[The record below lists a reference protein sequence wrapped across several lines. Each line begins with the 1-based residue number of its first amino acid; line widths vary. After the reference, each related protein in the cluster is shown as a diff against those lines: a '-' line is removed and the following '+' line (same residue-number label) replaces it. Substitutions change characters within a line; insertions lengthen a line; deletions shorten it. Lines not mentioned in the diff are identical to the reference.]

1 VSSESQTEIPG
12 TDQIET
18 LWQEFTGN
26 HETLHERIR
35 AQTQREIDERCK
47 EELNAGNYD
56 AAVSLAD
63 IFEWFREEHLSDESP
78 FVTEVLESDAVFMET
93 LDYSRE
99 RLGTQV
105 FKRLVEELNDRDEL
119 IYVSDRQRVRSHVA
133 ELARY
138 FALVRQ
144 RIRVDG
150 LTDYGFAPNLVKMV
164 KLDIIDRDQPIT
176 DSDRTPGFGRTLRQV
191 NKRINRGDAEP
202 AAEFRETLGDRWPEM
217 VGETVDAMGK
227 FFETGL
233 PDDFETLAQYQTDA
247 FVDLYVD
254 AVTDST
260 DKPERSQVITASTGG
275 GKTEAFLFPTLAYC
289 HTAWRAGISGNKAVL
304 TYPRQDLCN
313 NQFERLVDYVFTI
326 NEQVDEAH
334 ASFQGAPISVGIQHG
349 SRGSVEI
356 ECPFCDDDE
365 RKMEPD
371 DDESHF
377 VCTRRGDHQLEWA
390 TTDRSASADI
400 IITTQDSLHVRLMDR
415 YGNDALWQSSYPTKF
430 LVLDE
435 VHVYTEQSGMHV
447 SNVVRRFKQGLR
459 HKDSRQTPMLV
470 ASSATIH
477 NAKDF
482 TRRIF
487 DTDEAEHI
495 HPAKEDTETLG
506 SEYMLF
512 VKATEPRDVAIPIG
526 DSVFKPRDRWDN
538 LERTTASNL
547 SCMIQIAFAFYHT
560 MRKEAAG
567 SRPDLDVDKDRI
579 LGFVDSIDSV
589 GRLGNNVEDAER
601 ERELFTLRRPDAF
614 LDGEGT
620 NPDCP
625 SAKFREGADPVLGD
639 LESAVC
645 EQVTPNPHLNSCSV
659 YEDGECWWTM
669 RESIDLR
676 PMNMA
681 IHKSGKRQRPTDPR
695 DPGDDWDQLIATS
708 ALEVGFDHPSI
719 IGTFQY
725 RAPMSVPSF
734 LQRKGRGGRDAEDKP
749 VTVVVLGSTSTDSF
763 YFHHSEN
770 LSDPRDEHLE
780 VPLDEKNQFVRA
792 EHMTAAIFDYF
803 SVHDTVNST
812 RIYRGWDSNYEG
824 PDFDHL
830 EQQLNQRRDDLREWL
845 VSAFDAGESDVERV
859 LNELKE
865 YVELLD
871 EPLAP
876 GEDDTVF
883 WKAFSRAVSEAEAT
897 GSSARIDELASELRG
912 DPDE

>member
-1 VSSESQTEIPG
+1 MSNQSQTEIPG
-12 TDQIET
+12 TNQLEV
-18 LWQEFTGN
+18 LWQEFTEE
-26 HETLHERIR
+26 HEALYKRIR

-47 EELNAGNYD
+47 RELNAGNYD
-56 AAVSLAD
+56 AAVPLAD
-63 IFEWFREEHLSDESP
+63 VFDWFREEHLSDESP

-93 LDYSRE
+93 LEYSHE
-99 RLGTQV
+99 QLGTQV
-105 FKRLVEELNDRDEL
+105 FDRLIEELNDRDEL
-119 IYVSDRQRVRSHVA
+119 IYVSDRQRVRSRVA

-144 RIRVDG
+144 RINVDG

-164 KLDIIDRDQPIT
+164 KLDIIDRDQPIL
-176 DSDRTPGFGRTLRQV
+176 DPDRTPGFGRTLRRV
-191 NKRINRGDAEP
+191 NRRISSDGVEP
-202 AAEFRETLGDRWPEM
+202 AAEFNETIGGRWKEVVRETVEVM
-217 VGETVDAMGK
+217 GE
-227 FFETGL
+227 FFENGL
-233 PDDFETLAQYQTDA
+233 PGDFETLAQYQTDT

-254 AVTDST
+254 SVTDST
-260 DKPERSQVITASTGG
+260 DQPDRSQVITASTGG

-289 HTAWRAGISGNKAVL
+289 YTAWRAGISGNKAVL

-349 SRGSVEI
+349 SRSNVEI

-365 RKMEPD
+365 TKMVPD
-371 DDESHF
+371 DDEYHF
-377 VCTRRGDHQLEWA
+377 VCTRHDDHQLDWA
-390 TTDRSASADI
+390 TTDRSAPADI

-415 YGNDALWQSSYPTKF
+415 YGHDALWDSTYPTKF

-477 NAKDF
+477 NATDF
-482 TRRIF
+482 TKRIF

-495 HPAKEDTETLG
+495 HPAEEDTETLG

-567 SRPDLDVDKDRI
+567 SRPGLDVDKDRI

-589 GRLGNNVEDAER
+589 GRLGSNVEDAER

-620 NPDCP
+620 NPGCP
-625 SAKFREGADPVLGD
+625 SAKFREGADPALGD

-669 RESIDLR
+669 REAMDLR
-676 PMNMA
+676 PMDMA

-763 YFHHSEN
+763 YFHHSKN
-770 LSDPRDEHLE
+770 LSNPRDEHLE

-803 SVHDTVNST
+803 SVHGSVDST
-812 RIYRGWDSNYEG
+812 RIYRGWNSRYEG
-824 PDFDHL
+824 PDFDYL
-830 EQQLNQRRDDLREWL
+830 EEELDRRRDDLREWL
-845 VSAFDAGESDVERV
+845 VAAFGADESNVERA
-859 LNELKE
+859 
-865 YVELLD
+865 LD
-871 EPLAP
+871 ELARYVDLLEEPVAP
-876 GEDDTVF
+876 GEDETPF
-883 WKAFSRAVSEAEAT
+883 WKAFSQAVQEADAT
-897 GSSARIDELASELRG
+897 GSSPHIDQLASTLRG
-912 DPDE
+912 DADD

>member
-1 VSSESQTEIPG
+1 MSSQNRAEIPG
-12 TDQIET
+12 TNQLEV
-18 LWQEFTGN
+18 LWQEFTEE
-26 HETLHERIR
+26 HETLHKRIR
-35 AQTQREIDERCK
+35 ARTQREIDERCK
-47 EELNAGNYD
+47 SELNAGNYD
-56 AAVSLAD
+56 AAVPLAD
-63 IFEWFREEHLSDESP
+63 VFEWFRTEHLSDESP

-93 LDYSRE
+93 LEYSRE
-99 RLGTQV
+99 QLGTLV
-105 FKRLVEELNDRDEL
+105 FERLIEELNDRDEL
-119 IYVSDRQRVRSHVA
+119 IYVSDRQRVRSRVA

-144 RIRVDG
+144 RIDVDG

-164 KLDIIDRDQPIT
+164 KLDIIDRDQPIL
-176 DSDRTPGFGRTLRQV
+176 DPDRTPGFGRTLRQV
-191 NKRINRGDAEP
+191 NRRISGDRVEP
-202 AAEFRETLGDRWPEM
+202 ATEFDETIGDRWQD
-217 VGETVDAMGK
+217 VVRETVEVMGE
-227 FFETGL
+227 FFENGL

-260 DKPERSQVITASTGG
+260 DQPNRSQVITASTGG

-349 SRGSVEI
+349 SRGNVEI

-365 RKMEPD
+365 MKMEPD
-371 DDESHF
+371 DDEDHF
-377 VCTRRGDHQLEWA
+377 VCTRRDDHQLDWA
-390 TTDRSASADI
+390 TTDRSAPADI

-415 YGNDALWQSSYPTKF
+415 YGHDALWDSPYPTKF

-459 HKDSRQTPMLV
+459 HKNSRQTPMLV

-477 NAKDF
+477 NATDF

-487 DTDEAEHI
+487 DTDEAQHI
-495 HPAKEDTETLG
+495 HPAEEDTETLG

-526 DSVFKPRDRWDN
+526 DSIFKPRERWDD

-567 SRPDLDVDKDRI
+567 SRPGLDVDKDRI

-589 GRLGNNVEDAER
+589 GRLGSNVEDAER

-625 SAKFREGADPVLGD
+625 SAKFREGADPELDD

-645 EQVTPNPHLNSCSV
+645 EQVTPNPHLNACSV

-669 RESIDLR
+669 REPMDLR
-676 PMNMA
+676 PMDMA

-770 LSDPRDEHLE
+770 LSNPRDEHLE
-780 VPLDEKNQFVRA
+780 VPLDEENQFVRA

-803 SVHDTVNST
+803 SVHDTVNAT
-812 RIYRGWDSNYEG
+812 RIYRGWNSDYEG
-824 PDFDHL
+824 PDFGYL
-830 EQQLNQRRDDLREWL
+830 EEELNRRRDDLREWL
-845 VSAFDAGESDVERV
+845 VSAFGEDESNAEQV
-859 LNELKE
+859 LDELAE
-865 YVELLD
+865 YLDLLD
-871 EPLAP
+871 EPIAP
-876 GEDDTVF
+876 GEDETAF
-883 WKAFSRAVSEAEAT
+883 WKVFSQAVEEAAAT
-897 GSSARIDELASELRG
+897 GSSPRIDRLAAELRG
-912 DPDE
+912 EADE